1 MHLKKVT
8 NYQKIDQSKRTIRTK
23 ENKLIIEGLP
33 FTGLLHYDHILV
45 RTIKDTVTRWA
56 YQTGHHVER
65 RFDCHGLPVE
75 YEIDKTFDM
84 KGSEDVAE
92 IRISTYHNR
101 CRHIVMR
108 YTQEWE
114 NVIDRKRRSIDF
126 QHDYKTMYPS
136 LMESIWCIFEQ
147 LYDKDIE
154 RVVTIVHIV
163 IGLGRVLRQHKVIPM
178 KYPLPEFVIIHKGA
192 SMLKDVECFEYFIL
206 EVCYDHFRIFI
217 FIIVFETLNVRKI
230 TLSQEREL
238 YGVEPNYL
246 TFDKRASGRLKL
258 ITKIFRQ
265 MTDIDIEKLLLKF
278 ETDDITIDYS
288 VGSQTSEIAYFV
300 LEECEEIEAILRKS
314 FKRITFPKMATWE
327 PDDDAQ
333 RVTTILEKRMN
344 WLPIIII
351 VVSIISL
358 LIVGLVVF
366 VLRKR
371 RANKGYR
378 QATTT
383 ARAIPI
389 RA

>member
-1 MHLKKVT
+1 
-8 NYQKIDQSKRTIRTK
+8 
-23 ENKLIIEGLP
+23 
-33 FTGLLHYDHILV
+33 
-45 RTIKDTVTRWA
+45 
-56 YQTGHHVER
+56 
-65 RFDCHGLPVE
+65 
-75 YEIDKTFDM
+75 M

-147 LYDKDIE
+147 LYDKGFVY
-154 RVVTIVHIV
+154 RSV
-163 IGLGRVLRQHKVIPM
+163 

>member
-147 LYDKDIE
+147 LYDKGFVYRSVKKNKILLKKFLINKDIE
-154 RVVTIVHIV
+154 RVITIVHIV
-163 IGLGRVLRQHKVIPM
+163 IGLGRVLREHKVIQM

-206 EVCYDHFRIFI
+206 E
-217 FIIVFETLNVRKI
+217 T
-230 TLSQEREL
+230 
-238 YGVEPNYL
+238 
-246 TFDKRASGRLKL
+246 KL
-258 ITKIFRQ
+258 V
-265 MTDIDIEKLLLKF
+265 

-314 FKRITFPKMATWE
+314 F
-327 PDDDAQ
+327 
-333 RVTTILEKRMN
+333 V
-344 WLPIIII
+344 
-351 VVSIISL
+351 
-358 LIVGLVVF
+358 
-366 VLRKR
+366 
-371 RANKGYR
+371 
-378 QATTT
+378 
-383 ARAIPI
+383 
-389 RA
+389 